1 MPDTAQFWVLLFH
14 WEYNKVQLELS
25 LPSGFVSHQITG
37 YKQRIILADIDLTK
51 FDEIERK
58 QPVEEYEPLVERKQ
72 KAG

>member
-1 MPDTAQFWVLLFH
+1 MNIFARGL
-14 WEYNKVQLELS
+14 
-25 LPSGFVSHQITG
+25 
-37 YKQRIILADIDLTK
+37 LADIDLTK

>member
-1 MPDTAQFWVLLFH
+1 M
-14 WEYNKVQLELS
+14 QLELS